1 MEYTPFRDRHIHSFF
16 RTFDG
21 SNKPLDLSLSD
32 YFRASKSLGAS
43 DRRAIGETVYGMV
56 RWKSL
61 LDFLAPSDRLACYRN
76 LDWESFQENSSIPEF
91 AKLGMSEFLF
101 DRFTAS
107 FGIEKARILCR
118 LLNESAPTTVRANL
132 LKTTRSDLLRLWE
145 GKFSLSPCSKA
156 PQGIHLHKREPLF
169 SLPEFKEGL
178 FEVQDE
184 GSHLV
189 AQLVEAGPDDLVLD
203 YCSGSGGKTLAFAP
217 AMQRKGQIYLHDIR
231 PSALYEARRRLKRAG
246 IQNAQCT
253 PPGHPQLP
261 RLKSKCDWV
270 LIDVPCSGT
279 GTLRRNPDQK
289 WKIDAPMI
297 ERLAQTQR
305 EIADQAIHYLKPGGR
320 LVYATCSLLPEE
332 NSAQVDY
339 FLSRLPLELEKEPLS
354 LFPESRGM
362 DGFFSAVFRKKSM

>member
-1 MEYTPFRDRHIHSFF
+1 MDYTPFRDRHIHSFF

-184 GSHLV
+184 GSQLV
-189 AQLVEAGPDDLVLD
+189 AELVEAKPGEHVLD

-217 AMQRKGQIYLHDIR
+217 KMKGKGQIYLYDNR
-231 PSALYEARRRLKRAG
+231 PWILMEARKRLRRAG
-246 IQNAQCT
+246 VQNAQFT
-253 PPGHPQLP
+253 LP
-261 RLKSKCDWV
+261 EREVDWV
-270 LIDVPCSGT
+270 LADVPCSGA
-279 GTLRRNPDQK
+279 GTLRRNPDAK
-289 WKIDAPMI
+289 WKIDRPMI
-297 ERLAQTQR
+297 ERLVQQQR
-305 EIADQAIHYLKPGGR
+305 EIVHEALRFLKSNGR
-320 LVYATCSLLPEE
+320 FVYATCSLLPEE
-332 NSAQVDY
+332 NESQVEF
-339 FLSRLPLELEKEPLS
+339 FLKTENLTLAREPLT
-354 LFPESRGM
+354 LLPEENGT
-362 DGFFSAVFRKKSM
+362 DGFFAAVFKKQNLV